1 VSGALLASLA
11 LAIAVGTAAEFGRR
25 IQRVAVPARRIGF
38 DLLFA
43 AALALG
49 LAAFARGVGLAAG
62 TAAGVACAIGGVMLL
77 VRTQSAQSRN
87 VPRVAVGEPILD
99 FTAPDEHGRPFRLSS
114 LAGRPILL
122 KLFRGHW

>member
-1 VSGALLASLA
+1 
-11 LAIAVGTAAEFGRR
+11 
-25 IQRVAVPARRIGF
+25 
-38 DLLFA
+38 
-43 AALALG
+43 
-49 LAAFARGVGLAAG
+49 
-62 TAAGVACAIGGVMLL
+62 MLL

-87 VPRVAVGEPILD
+87 VPRVAVGAPILD

>member
-11 LAIAVGTAAEFGRR
+11 LAIAVAAAAEFARR
-25 IQRVAVPARRIGF
+25 IRRVAVPARRIGF
-38 DLLFA
+38 DLAFA
-43 AALALG
+43 TALALG
-49 LAAFARGVGLAAG
+49 VAAFVRGVGFAAG
-62 TAAGVACAIGGVMLL
+62 AAAAVACAIGAAMLGVRL
-77 VRTQSAQSRN
+77 QSAQSGNR
-87 VPRVAVGEPILD
+87 PRVAVGAPILD